1 MPWLRAGCN
10 KSGVWGTELPG
21 LRCIDA
27 ARQGNN
33 FSMKYIILL
42 GDGMADRPHAMLG
55 GKTCLEAAKTPNL
68 DQLATAGQVGMVHTV
83 PDGFSPGSDV
93 ANLTVMG
100 YDPRKYYTGR
110 SPLEAASIGVELA
123 PEDVA
128 FRCNLVTLRITG
140 GMTAGGGRRAVME
153 DFSAGHISSQEARAL
168 IEEVDG
174 RLGTDRIRFY
184 PGVSYR
190 HLMVWKG
197 GNDGI
202 ECTPPHDIQDKE
214 IQDYLARGEGDE
226 TINRL
231 MEASVDLLT
240 AHPVNR
246 KRLENGKRAANSIW
260 LWGQGRR
267 PSMPTFREKYGLEG
281 AMISAVDLTKGIGI
295 YAGFEVID
303 VPGAT
308 GWIDTNYV
316 GKAEHALWA
325 LKTRDIVYVHV
336 EAPDEAGHTGDL
348 KNKMKAIE
356 DFDEFIVGN
365 IMHGM
370 KQFDEYRILVL
381 PDHPTPLELRTHS
394 SEPVPFVLFDN
405 RQERTGDPVH
415 YDERIALRKD
425 ALIFKEGYQL
435 MDYFLKK

>member
-1 MPWLRAGCN
+1 M
-10 KSGVWGTELPG
+10 S
-21 LRCIDA
+21 I
-27 ARQGNN
+27 
-33 FSMKYIILL
+33 KYIILL
-42 GDGMADRPHAMLG
+42 GDGMADRPHKDLK
-55 GKTCLEAAKTPNL
+55 GKTCLQAAKTPNL
-68 DQLATAGQVGMVHTV
+68 DQLASTGEVGIVHTI
-83 PDGFSPGSDV
+83 PEGYQPGSDV

-100 YDPRKYYTGR
+100 YDPKKYYTGR

-123 PEDVA
+123 QDDIA

-140 GMTAGGGRRAVME
+140 GKQSGQGRRAIME
-153 DFSAGHISSQEARAL
+153 DFSAGHISTQEGRVL
-168 IEEVDG
+168 IEEVDSK
-174 RLGTDRIRFY
+174 LGTERIRFY

-197 GNDGI
+197 GREDI
-202 ECTPPHDIQDKE
+202 ECTPPHDIQDKD
-214 IQDYLARGEGDE
+214 IQDYLPRGAGDD
-226 TINRL
+226 TINTL

-240 AHPVNR
+240 AHPLN
-246 KRLENGKRAANSIW
+246 KTRLESGKRPANSIW

-267 PSMPTFREKYGLEG
+267 PSMPTFREKYGMEG

-295 YAGFEVID
+295 YAGFEVIE

-325 LKTRDIVYVHV
+325 LKTKDIVYVHV

-365 IMHGM
+365 IIHGM
-370 KQFDEYRILVL
+370 KQFDEYRIMVL
-381 PDHPTPLELRTHS
+381 PDHPTPLEIRTHS
-394 SEPVPFVLFDN
+394 NEPVPFVIYDS
-405 RQERTGDPVH
+405 RRERKGDAVS
-415 YDERIALRKD
+415 YDEGIAKRKD
-425 ALIFKEGYQL
+425 ALVFKEGYRL
-435 MDYFLKK
+435 MDHFLEK